1 MKISEYVKQ
10 QNDWNVRHRPLN
22 SENITWEETAGGVR
36 PHLDI
41 QDTSSFGSGD
51 TYDGPFKVVKKD
63 DTTVTIQGYNLDEDA
78 YLKNEVYL
86 GLQTVVFGGQDVDI
100 TVDGYVA
107 IQITCDEEGVY
118 TLTAVNV
125 ESFEQ
130 DEDNLYIPLARVKF
144 ADSKITSLTQI
155 QYGQV
160 FGAGRVF

>member
-10 QNDWNVRHRPLN
+10 QNEWNVRHRPLN

-41 QDTSSFGSGD
+41 QNTSSFGGGD
-51 TYDGPFKVVKKD
+51 TYEGPFKVVKKD
-63 DTTVTIQGYNLDEDA
+63 DTTVTIQGYNEEEDR
-78 YLKNEVYL
+78 LLNNEIFL
-86 GLQTVVFGGQDVDI
+86 GTETITFTEQDLAI
-100 TVDGYVA
+100 TIQGFVA
-107 IQITCDEEGVY
+107 LQITYSSEYSV
-118 TLTAVNV
+118 TAVNV

-130 DEDNLYIPLARVKF
+130 DEDNLYIPLAYVKF